1 MPEWLQELVRTDV
14 EVHLDQLLYRLAAAF
29 VLGWLVAAVYQLTH
43 RGEQGL
49 SPGFVSTLVMLTV
62 LIALVTQVIG
72 SNQARAFSLVGA
84 LAIIRFR
91 TVVEDT
97 RDTAFVIFAVAVG
110 MAAGAGA
117 VVMGFA
123 GAAVGALAAFLV
135 QPRGPAAPPAEDEWV
150 LTLRLGI
157 GQDQQAAAEA
167 VLTKSLASWQAVAVT
182 TARQGAALEV
192 TYRLRLRPGVQPT
205 ALVGDL
211 NRVEGIQGVELRK
224 R

>member
-1 MPEWLQELVRTDV
+1 MLEWLQEVVREDV
-14 EVHLDQLLYRLAAAF
+14 DVRLDQFLYRLAAAF
-29 VLGWLVAAVYQLTH
+29 VLGCLVAAVYRLTH
-43 RGEQGL
+43 GGGEGS
-49 SPGFVSTLVMLTV
+49 SPGFVPTLVLLTV

-123 GAAVGALAAFLV
+123 GTAVGALAAFV
-135 QPRGPAAPPAEDEWV
+135 VRPRGRAAPPTDGEWV
-150 LTLRLGI
+150 LLLRLGI
-157 GQDQQAAAEA
+157 GRDQQAAAEA
-167 VLTKSLASWQAVAVT
+167 VLDHNALTWQAVAVT
-182 TARQGAALEV
+182 TARQGTALEI
-192 TYRLRLRPGVQPT
+192 TYHLRLRPGVQPT
-205 ALVGDL
+205 ALVGEL
-211 NRVEGIQGVELRK
+211 NRVEGTQGVELRN